1 MVINISAE
9 TLGLPLQDSNILWAH
24 FDFFIEILKKVTH
37 IAHVVIPFW
46 EPLVKGGKTYKIT
59 IFDSKI
65 TLMVFHTPIN
75 VARDRLDL
83 YCDFPNEWWCK
94 FW

>member
-1 MVINISAE
+1 MAINISAE

-65 TLMVFHTPIN
+65 TLMVSHTTIN
-75 VARDRLDL
+75 VVRDRLDL
-83 YCDFPNEWWCK
+83 YCNFPNEWWCK

>member
-9 TLGLPLQDSNILWAH
+9 TLGLSLQDSNILETH
-24 FDFFIEILKKVTH
+24 FDLFIEILKKVTH
-37 IAHVVIPFW
+37 IAHIVIPFW
-46 EPLVKGGKTYKIT
+46 EHLVKGGKTYKIKV
-59 IFDSKI
+59 FDSKI